1 MDEKEKVKK
10 LCYQKHV
17 WIIALIGIV
26 GIALILFGNGSFKEV
41 KKITDTQD
49 TDGEVLG
56 YTEILENKVR
66 AMIREITGSEAAVLI
81 TLECSNE
88 SVYADNIKE
97 SEGVSSGDT
106 LSRSLEREYLILSG
120 ENGEEGLLLRE
131 IYPKIRGIAVVCS
144 GGEEA
149 SRQLE
154 IIKLLSVAFGISASK
169 VYVTGGE

>member
-1 MDEKEKVKK
+1 MDEREQGKK
-10 LCYQKHV
+10 LYTAKHV

-26 GIALILFGNGSFKEV
+26 GIALILFGNGNFKKSEN
-41 KKITDTQD
+41 IAEAQD
-49 TDGEVLG
+49 TSGEILG

-66 AMIREITGSEAAVLI
+66 AMVKKISGYDAAVLI

-97 SEGVSSGDT
+97 SEEIVSEDSGT
-106 LSRSLEREYLILSG
+106 RSYEREYLIISG

-131 IYPKIRGIAVVCS
+131 IYPKIRGIAVVCN
-144 GGEEA
+144 GGNEP

-169 VYVTGGE
+169 VYVTGG